1 MKDDNRWGLAAGR
14 PQYSHSVGPMV
25 FGPDEVLFV
34 ADNRRAAIVALDVA
48 DTGPDGSDEP
58 FDLEGLDT
66 KLASLLGCGVQEVF
80 IRDLAVHP
88 RTNNV
93 FLSVMRGAG
102 DDAIPA
108 IVRVDRLNGRIE
120 ALELEGMLHSEVIL
134 DDAPAADDDRLDTI
148 LAEKNEAEE
157 MEHEGQIFRVLRLP
171 VRTATITDMQFVDG
185 SLFVAGLSNEEFA
198 STLRR
203 ISFPFSDDATACSLE
218 IFHVS
223 HGQWET
229 AAPIRTFAPYQGGA
243 GIVASY
249 TCTPLVHFPLAD
261 LRPGRHVR
269 GRTVAELGFGNTPLD
284 IVAISQGGEEHLLI
298 SNSRRPLIKVSCRDI
313 DGQDGLTQP
322 KEPVGV
328 VPELPDL
335 DGIGRMDRLNDEYVL
350 AVQWDDQGGR
360 HLRSLKTASL

>member
-1 MKDDNRWGLAAGR
+1 
-14 PQYSHSVGPMV
+14 MV

-48 DTGPDGSDEP
+48 DTGPDGAGEP

-66 KLASLLGCGVQEVF
+66 KLASLLGCGVHEVF

-88 RTNNV
+88 RTHNA

-102 DDAIPA
+102 DDAKPA
-108 IVRVDRLNGRIE
+108 IVRVDRLSGGVE
-120 ALELEGMLHSEVIL
+120 ALELEGVPFSEIVL
-134 DDAPAADDDRLDTI
+134 DDAPAADDDRVDTI
-148 LAEKNEAEE
+148 LAERDEEAEE
-157 MEHEGQIFRVLRLP
+157 FEHGGQVFRLLRLP

-185 SLFVAGLSNEEFA
+185 CLLVAGLSNEEFA

-203 ISFPFSDDATACSLE
+203 IPFPFGDDATACSLE

-229 AAPIRTFAPYQGGA
+229 AAPIRTFAPYGGGA

-249 TCTPLVHFPLAD
+249 TCTPLVHFPLDD
-261 LRPGRHVR
+261 LRDGGHVR
-269 GRTVAELGFGNTPLD
+269 GRTVAELGSGNTPLD

-298 SNSRRPLIKVSCRDI
+298 SNSRRPLMKVSCREI
-313 DGQDGLTQP
+313 DGQDGLSQP

-328 VPELPDL
+328 VPEMPDL
-335 DGIGRMDRLNDEYVL
+335 DGIGRMDRLNDDYVL